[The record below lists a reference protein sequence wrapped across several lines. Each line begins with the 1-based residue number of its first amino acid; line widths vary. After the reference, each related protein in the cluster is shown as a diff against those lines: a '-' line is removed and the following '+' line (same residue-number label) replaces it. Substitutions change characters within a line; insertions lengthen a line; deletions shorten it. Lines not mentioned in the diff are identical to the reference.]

1 MDEARYACLD
11 IGGTKIAYA
20 LLDGNGRVIRRYP
33 DRQTPRRWNELSGCI
48 LDVVGEAAD
57 GGRLDGIGVSVA
69 GPVGDDGTVVET
81 ANMEFPPHFKLKGYL
96 EGAFGTEASVEN
108 DARCFAL
115 GVHRHELKGR
125 YKDVVCLT
133 LGTGLGGAVI
143 IDGGL
148 EPRPRDQGEEIGHS
162 LYREGG
168 LVCGCGRKGCNE
180 AYVSGTAIENRYRLM
195 SGRKATAK
203 EIAGMDDKFVRQ
215 LMNTVRGDFSNIL
228 ERLVEKYRPE
238 AIVIGGGAAGAFEGQ
253 KCSVPVIRSGMAD
266 ASLLGAAVPLLSED
280 I

>member
-1 MDEARYACLD
+1 MAEARYASLD

-20 LLDGNGRVIRRYP
+20 LLGEDGRVLRRYP
-33 DRQTPRRWNELSGCI
+33 DRQTPGKWGKLSGCI
-48 LDVVGEAAD
+48 IGAVEEAAD

-69 GPVGDDGTVVET
+69 GPVTDDGTVVET
-81 ANMEFPPHFKLKGYL
+81 ANMEFPPHFQLRGYL
-96 EGAFGTEASVEN
+96 EGAFRTGASVEN

-148 EPRPRDQGEEIGHS
+148 EPRPRDQSEEIGHA
-162 LYREGG
+162 LYKEGG

-180 AYVSGTAIENRYRLM
+180 AYVSGTAIENRYSLM
-195 SGRKATAK
+195 SGKKATAK
-203 EIAGMDDKFVRQ
+203 EIAGMKDRFSRQ
-215 LMNTVRGDFSNIL
+215 LMNAVRGDFSVIL
-228 ERLVEKYRPE
+228 DRLVGRYGPE
-238 AIVIGGGAAGAFEGQ
+238 AIILGGSVAPVFDGQ
-253 KCSVPVIRSGMAD
+253 KCSVPLLRSGLAD
-266 ASLLGAAVPLLSED
+266 ASLLGAVVPLLSED